1 MKYELQNHT
10 EALIL
15 DLIAKA
21 MDKSKIDKFDCSLSS
36 ELPEHGRVFVSV
48 DGIDDSYFLITRFNA
63 EVEGSYDFDITAG
76 IYAGDYAGMTLDMT
90 TNFDK
95 DSAVNQNFERLIE
108 VLNQK
113 D

>member
-36 ELPEHGRVFVSV
+36 ELLEHGRVFVSV

-63 EVEGSYDFDITAG
+63 EAEGSYDFDITAG
-76 IYAGDYAGMTLDMT
+76 ICVGDCAGMTLDMT

-108 VLNQK
+108 VLHEK